1 MLYIL
6 FKNRIGGSYSLN
18 CKLTDELTCVRILHS
33 WQNSNIYLILDNCPA
48 ACLPVTDQLWHE
60 LGLSRHSH
68 STTQV
73 RRHFRSKLVSPPF
86 FYIHHFIFLFLYILF
101 LWIFSWFLKID
112 ECLILHFKVVLLLWQ
127 KACYKDMEKS

>member
-18 CKLTDELTCVRILHS
+18 CKFTDELTCVRILHS
-33 WQNSNIYLILDNCPA
+33 WQNSNIYLILDNCSA

-60 LGLSRHSH
+60 LGISRHSH

-73 RRHFRSKLVSPPF
+73 RRHFISKLVSRHFLLHSP
-86 FYIHHFIFLFLYILF
+86 FYIFVSLHFISMNFFL
-101 LWIFSWFLKID
+101 IFKIN
-112 ECLILHFKVVLLLWQ
+112 ECLILHFKVVLL
-127 KACYKDMEKS
+127 